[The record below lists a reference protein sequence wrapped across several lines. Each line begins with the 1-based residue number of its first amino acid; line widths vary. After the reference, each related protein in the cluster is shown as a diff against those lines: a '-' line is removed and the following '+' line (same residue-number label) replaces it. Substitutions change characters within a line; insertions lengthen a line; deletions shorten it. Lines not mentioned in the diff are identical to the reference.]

1 MSETRKW
8 SLLLA
13 AALVLGTA
21 LVVQAAPPFGGGGRG
36 FEERARRLEGM
47 AAALGLDAE
56 SRAGLS
62 RVMERAGQRRQALGR
77 QIHQSNRSLEK
88 LFEDPLPDR
97 EAVMAQLDEL
107 ADLEAQDHRD
117 RATTRLEIRRLLTP
131 EQREKLVGMKKE
143 RRQDRRARLGA
154 ACGADLEA
162 RCSNLDAP
170 EGFQCL
176 ARHREELSDAC
187 RDALQRHRGPWG
199 YPGHAAHRGQSLRQ
213 EGVERGVEPGVEPL

>member
-1 MSETRKW
+1 MSVTRKW

-21 LVVQAAPPFGGGGRG
+21 LVVQAAPPFGRGGRG

-77 QIHQSNRSLEK
+77 QEHEAYQALEK
-88 LFEDPLPDR
+88 LFEEPLPDQQ
-97 EAVMAQLDEL
+97 AVMARLDEL
-107 ADLEAQDHRD
+107 ADLEAQAHRD

-131 EQREKLVGMKKE
+131 EQREKLVGMKKQ

-162 RCSNLDAP
+162 HCSNFDAT
-170 EGFQCL
+170 EGFECL
-176 ARHREELSDAC
+176 ARHREQLSDGC

-213 EGVERGVEPGVEPL
+213 EGVERGVEPGIEPL

>member
-47 AAALGLDAE
+47 AAALDLDAE

-117 RATTRLEIRRLLTP
+117 RATTRLEIRQLLTP
-131 EQREKLVGMKKE
+131 EQREKLVGMKKQ
-143 RRQDRRARLGA
+143 RRQDRRARFEA
-154 ACGADLEA
+154 ACEADLE
-162 RCSNLDAP
+162 
-170 EGFQCL
+170 
-176 ARHREELSDAC
+176 
-187 RDALQRHRGPWG
+187 
-199 YPGHAAHRGQSLRQ
+199 
-213 EGVERGVEPGVEPL
+213 PL